1 MYKNILVPIAADGDP
16 RMARALDVARTLA
29 ADGAKI
35 TVLSVVEEVP
45 GYIRSQL
52 PEGQSEQIRRSVEK
66 GLADDLKGTPGVDV
80 LVVIGHSARTILDIA
95 EKDAVDLIVIS
106 SHRPEISDIFL
117 GSTASRVVRHAQC
130 AVHVTR

>member
-66 GLADDLKGTPGVDV
+66 GLADDLKGTSGVDV
-80 LVVIGHSARTILDIA
+80 LVVTGHSARTILDVA